1 MAMDTLFCSLIR
13 VHVLVAALLAAMA
26 PAVYAQAEPAITL
39 ARIDAVRL
47 QGDRGSLDLA
57 LDVQNRQSMSLEM
70 QTVKFRL
77 FLGGMEV
84 GQGQSTEPV
93 RVPAGGHASMP
104 VRIDIH
110 RVSELAMTLALS
122 AGRQIPYVIK
132 GIAEVG
138 LTGLPVPF
146 SHSGTVNFG
155 R

>member
-1 MAMDTLFCSLIR
+1 MAMHPLLSSLIAA
-13 VHVLVAALLAAMA
+13 HVLSAVLLAAVPPGA
-26 PAVYAQAEPAITL
+26 YAQGEPAITL
-39 ARIDAVRL
+39 SRIDAVRL

-57 LDVQNRQSMSLEM
+57 LDVQNRQSISLEM

-77 FLGGMEV
+77 FLGSMEV

-93 RVPAGGHASMP
+93 RVPAGGHALMP
-104 VRIDIH
+104 VRIDVH
-110 RVSELAMTLALS
+110 RVAELAMTLALS
-122 AGRQIPYVIK
+122 AGREIPYVIK

-146 SHSGTVNFG
+146 SHSGTVNLG